1 MSEVTIGQLK
11 EAAKDM
17 AVLLEEIGFGK
28 YDSVGTMK
36 EALKVLLKHATAIK
50 EIRA

>member
-17 AVLLEEIGFGK
+17 AVLLEEIGFGNTIP
-28 YDSVGTMK
+28 S
-36 EALKVLLKHATAIK
+36 EL
-50 EIRA
+50 